1 MKKLLSVLFMSALV
15 IIACS
20 KKTVATK
27 EVSTTKNISA
37 NPSIIPAPENPGS
50 TPEVNDVSL
59 IAAGKTIYETKCTR
73 CHGMKP
79 TVAYTADRWNGI
91 LKLMAPRARL
101 TETETQQVTAFVRA
115 NSKN

>member
-1 MKKLLSVLFMSALV
+1 
-15 IIACS
+15 
-20 KKTVATK
+20 
-27 EVSTTKNISA
+27 
-37 NPSIIPAPENPGS
+37 
-50 TPEVNDVSL
+50 
-59 IAAGKTIYETKCTR
+59 
-73 CHGMKP
+73 MKP